1 MENVLKDNGQLA
13 VKIGDRDGH
22 LIVVKQRDYEDN
34 WASLSVTTP
43 YVSVCVCV
51 GGVNQHV
58 S

>member
-43 YVSVCVCV
+43 YVSVCVC
-51 GGVNQHV
+51 GGGG
-58 S
+58 